1 MLPGHLNPVAAQ
13 SQIDPTVAPRR
24 PLIKTLLEPRRPLSE
39 AFEDRGRLNLKF
51 PSIQGG
57 GPATGRTRTQDL
69 AEIRLTTPKLSG
81 FELNWTFHDP
91 ALAHGPTRFMLAG
104 PLLMVR
110 AEASGSRKMSKTV
123 VPSEAPVTDRSP
135 AHRAAN
141 SPVIKRSIIRN
152 GHKSSVS
159 LEDQFWD
166 GLREIAD
173 LKHMTVSALVATI
186 DHGPNR
192 RNLSSAI
199 RVFVLDHFRNSSR
212 EAKLPVNGPHLDV
225 PAIAGV
231 HRAS

>member
-1 MLPGHLNPVAAQ
+1 
-13 SQIDPTVAPRR
+13 
-24 PLIKTLLEPRRPLSE
+24 
-39 AFEDRGRLNLKF
+39 
-51 PSIQGG
+51 
-57 GPATGRTRTQDL
+57 
-69 AEIRLTTPKLSG
+69 
-81 FELNWTFHDP
+81 
-91 ALAHGPTRFMLAG
+91 
-104 PLLMVR
+104 
-110 AEASGSRKMSKTV
+110 MSKTV
-123 VPSEAPVTDRSP
+123 VSSEAPVTDRSP

-199 RVFVLDHFRNSSR
+199 RVFVLGPFQTQQPRSEAAGQWTSSGCSGNYRACTGRPDASLPSLVIR
-212 EAKLPVNGPHLDV
+212 EAIVSAERILDLRPTRSAGIHLSRLTTADA
-225 PAIAGV
+225 P
-231 HRAS
+231 RADAAFVGFEPRGW

>member
-1 MLPGHLNPVAAQ
+1 
-13 SQIDPTVAPRR
+13 
-24 PLIKTLLEPRRPLSE
+24 
-39 AFEDRGRLNLKF
+39 
-51 PSIQGG
+51 
-57 GPATGRTRTQDL
+57 
-69 AEIRLTTPKLSG
+69 
-81 FELNWTFHDP
+81 
-91 ALAHGPTRFMLAG
+91 
-104 PLLMVR
+104 
-110 AEASGSRKMSKTV
+110 MSKTV
-123 VPSEAPVTDRSP
+123 VSSEAPVTDRSP

-199 RVFVLDHFRNSSR
+199 RVFVLGHFRQQPRSEAAGQWTSSGCSGNYR
-212 EAKLPVNGPHLDV
+212 RAP
-225 PAIAGV
+225 GV
-231 HRAS
+231 LTQVSRRW